1 MTTHAEYKQDTNG
14 SLVAQ
19 AFSDH
24 IKGKTVLI
32 TGVGPDGIGRATSL
46 NIASHNPSLLI
57 IAGRSKDKLTN
68 VENEIKQLYPAVNVR
83 SLLVDLSSI
92 ASVRNAANE
101 VNRYHEPTIDI
112 LINNAGVMDIPTRT
126 VSEEGIE
133 MHFATNYVGHFLFT
147 NLILPKLKSA
157 ALKNPKGATRIIN
170 VSSSGHNLS
179 PVRFSDWNFEGK
191 PLAADEKGNW
201 AQLTAIFGHKE
212 TDGYNGWVAY
222 GQSKAANV
230 LFTEYLNR
238 NLEKYGIVSLS
249 IHPGFIQSPL
259 MRHIPPEENEKMEV
273 IRKVYVFEKTPDQG
287 SSTTLVAAF
296 DPKLDGKSGIYLD
309 NCQLAPAEAYATDPE
324 KANNLWKLGEHIVQQ
339 HFEL

>member
-170 VSSSGHNLS
+170 VSSSGHKLS

-191 PLAADEKGNW
+191 PLAQEDKANW
-201 AQLTAIFGHKE
+201 QFLTAVLGDKE
-212 TDGYNGWVAY
+212 TDGYYPFIAY
-222 GQSKAANV
+222 AQSKASNV
-230 LFTEYLNR
+230 LFSEYLNR

-249 IHPGFIQSPL
+249 VHPGSIKTTLQ
-259 MRHIPPEENEKMEV
+259 RHFSEETKKKLEPFRAKNPM
-273 IRKVYVFEKTPDQG
+273 KTQDQG

-296 DPKLDGKSGIYLD
+296 DQRLDGKSGLYLD
-309 NCQLAPAEAYATDPE
+309 NCQIGVASPYAIDPE
-324 KANNLWKLGEHIVQQ
+324 KADRLWKLTEEIVKQ